1 MEFLK
6 KRLMSEEEKRNKR
19 FGKKKNEEDKSGM
32 KSAYAEMS
40 FLEHMEELRWHIIR
54 SALAII
60 VFAVAA
66 FILKDFIFNTVIL
79 NPRTPDF
86 WTNRMFAQLAD
97 AVGTDA
103 LRINQTPLELISI
116 KIAGQFMTHI
126 WVSIIAGFIIASPV
140 VFYEFWR
147 FIKPALYD
155 NEKQHAS
162 GAVFFTSVLFLMGI
176 LFGYYLIV
184 PLSIHFLGTYNVSG
198 DVTNQ
203 INLKSYIG
211 SVTSISLA
219 AGVIF
224 LIPIFSY
231 FLSKVGLLTPQFM
244 KTYRRHS
251 YVVMLLLSAVI
262 TPPDIFSQIMVC
274 FPLVFLYE
282 IGIIISRR
290 VVKKREKEMDEI

>member
-1 MEFLK
+1 
-6 KRLMSEEEKRNKR
+6 
-19 FGKKKNEEDKSGM
+19 
-32 KSAYAEMS
+32 
-40 FLEHMEELRWHIIR
+40 
-54 SALAII
+54 
-60 VFAVAA
+60 
-66 FILKDFIFNTVIL
+66 
-79 NPRTPDF
+79 
-86 WTNRMFAQLAD
+86 MFAQLAD

>member
-1 MEFLK
+1 
-6 KRLMSEEEKRNKR
+6 
-19 FGKKKNEEDKSGM
+19 
-32 KSAYAEMS
+32 
-40 FLEHMEELRWHIIR
+40 
-54 SALAII
+54 
-60 VFAVAA
+60 
-66 FILKDFIFNTVIL
+66 
-79 NPRTPDF
+79 
-86 WTNRMFAQLAD
+86 
-97 AVGTDA
+97 
-103 LRINQTPLELISI
+103 
-116 KIAGQFMTHI
+116 MTHI

-162 GAVFFTSVLFLMGI
+162 GAVFFTSILFLMGI
-176 LFGYYLIV
+176 LFGYFLIV

-244 KTYRRHS
+244 KTYRKHS
-251 YVVMLLLSAVI
+251 YVIMLLLSAVI

-282 IGIIISRR
+282 IGIAISRR
-290 VVKKREKEMDEI
+290 VVKKREKELEEI

>member
-1 MEFLK
+1 MT
-6 KRLMSEEEKRNKR
+6 EEEKREAQSN
-19 FGKKKNEEDKSGM
+19 KKKSRKEKKGI

-40 FLEHMEELRWHIIR
+40 FLEHLEEFRWHIIR
-54 SALAII
+54 SALAIM
-60 VFAVAA
+60 VFAVVA
-66 FILKDFIFNTVIL
+66 FVMKDIIFNTIIL

-86 WTNRMFAQLAD
+86 WTNRMFARLGEL
-97 AVGTDA
+97 VGSEA
-103 LRINQTPLELISI
+103 LKINQEPLELISI

-147 FIKPALYD
+147 FIKPALY
-155 NEKQHAS
+155 EKERKHAG
-162 GAVFFTSVLFLMGI
+162 GAVFFTSILFMLGI
-176 LFGYYLIV
+176 LFGYFLIV
-184 PLSIHFLGTYNVSG
+184 PLSVHFLGTYNVSG
-198 DVTNQ
+198 EVTNQ

-219 AGVIF
+219 TGVVF

-231 FLSKVGLLTPQFM
+231 FLSKVGILTPQFM
-244 KTYRRHS
+244 KTYRKHS
-251 YVVMLLLSAVI
+251 YVVMLLLSAII
-262 TPPDIFSQIMVC
+262 TPPDIFSQIMVV

-282 IGIIISRR
+282 IGIFISRQ